1 MSYHTKLLEL
11 PLSENIAGKCQKT
24 SEHHDML
31 CIIEYLLCTLKSIHT
46 TEKYIS
52 HL

>member
-24 SEHHDML
+24 SEHRDS
-31 CIIEYLLCTLKSIHT
+31 IIEYLLCTLKSIHT